1 MRDGFLFGVATYF
14 LFLFFKWGKLSNN
27 KNPSMTPVR
36 KKQFMKLDFWVWIRL
51 PIRKV
56 PRARQH
62 SSRPEIRSL
71 LVHWVHQRIWVEDQS
86 IPPPPSGYIDDK
98 THAILVVIWHAQKIN
113 NQNNDTYLRP
123 QPCAVEMGQSIN
135 TSV

>member
-56 PRARQH
+56 PHAR
-62 SSRPEIRSL
+62 
-71 LVHWVHQRIWVEDQS
+71 
-86 IPPPPSGYIDDK
+86 
-98 THAILVVIWHAQKIN
+98 
-113 NQNNDTYLRP
+113 
-123 QPCAVEMGQSIN
+123 
-135 TSV
+135 